1 MKIFHFHLL
10 SASMAGILCLS
21 SCAPKEQTAEKIAPA
36 EEIPLIEIDFATTDD
51 VAQSNSYTANIEAF
65 NSNNIS
71 PATPNRIKTI
81 TVDVGDLVR
90 QGQVIATLD
99 NSSAVQLKV
108 NLDQIE
114 RDYNRARQLLEIGS
128 GTQVTVDQLKSQL
141 DAARTQYNNLM
152 ENTILR
158 SPMSGIVT
166 ARNYDPG
173 DMTSG
178 LPIVTVG
185 QITPSVKLII
195 NVSENDISDV
205 SNGMNVDVTL
215 DAFPEEQFS
224 GKITRIY
231 PQVDPSTRTIK
242 AEVIVPNG
250 DGKILPGMFGRVN
263 LNHGTVSRV
272 LVPDRAVVKQTGSG
286 NRYVYVYKDGTVS
299 YNKVSLGQRLGNTYE
314 VIEGINDGDTVVIAG
329 QTRLADGVKVA
340 LKQ

>member
-51 VAQSNSYTANIEAF
+51 VAQSKSYTANIEAF

-242 AEVIVPNG
+242 AEVIVSNG